1 MSRMPRDIHNRSIP
15 AFFPETGG
23 TQQVA
28 VNSDS
33 PTNAPVSIDIL
44 NATQHLPDVPVIT
57 ALLSDIDVR
66 IAVVDADNSGF
77 ATDDDMSA
85 EFVLLANTYLYVP
98 SLYPSRATVYVCALS
113 TANAGTLY
121 AMRTADN

>member
-23 TQQVA
+23 TQQVT
-28 VNSDS
+28 VNSS
-33 PTNAPVSIDIL
+33 APTNTPVLITVL
-44 NATQHLPDVPVIT
+44 NATQDLPDVPVIT
-57 ALLSDIDVR
+57 VLLADIDVR

-77 ATDDDMSA
+77 AAYGDMSA

-98 SLYPSRATVYVCALS
+98 CLYPSRSKVYACALS
-113 TANAGTLY
+113 TADSGTLY